1 MRSWG
6 SRSSQ
11 AHSSTALPSSE
22 PTRPPRR
29 RRLKYLTVVLAVVI
43 LVLGA
48 ALLILA
54 RNLRTISLWAVERAL
69 PAAKAEI
76 GDVRYDA
83 PGSLIFKKFVLYD
96 RVSGAE
102 LLRLEGG
109 SMVFSFDDL
118 IRRQLGEIRLMN
130 PNIRISPGLFQI
142 LPSSEGSGGSLP
154 PWAARRIVCD
164 YAEVSYEG
172 FGPSTPHVSFKC
184 SFDWLEPG
192 FSAAE
197 PLRLTAWDVQTVA
210 PEIPGA
216 FLVLDRVDLSAT
228 VDGMLNKHEIASV
241 RVAGGRLVLGAAL
254 QQILSGPPADSTPA
268 DPAASWK
275 ITQLDIQSVGV
286 RLEDTRETA
295 MDVSFQIHTTLKDL
309 SLTQAAS
316 SIGGEEQSVEIAD
329 VEILS
334 PYDPLTKVLT
344 MRRVT
349 VSFTLGGLLR
359 NELAAVSI
367 LEPSVFVGPDLFW
380 YMDDAQARMAEEKS
394 ASAGPAWKIGML
406 EVKSGRLLVGSGG
419 RAKYGLPLDFHAT
432 VRDIA
437 LDNLATL
444 KLQTAFI
451 IPAQT
456 FPFPSYQLEVSTQS
470 GDLQFAYPP
479 EKNENNLVGK
489 VFFDRLLW
497 RQYEATESWLS
508 ATFDQSGINGDFGGR
523 VYGGYLTGGFSFLF
537 EDNAPWIG
545 WLYGK
550 KVDLK
555 RLTDIISPQNFQ
567 MTGPL
572 DFRVQM
578 DAFGRRIDRIKG
590 DFQTLK
596 PGRMK
601 IGKLDDFLSNI
612 PDTWSNLKKSS
623 TKLALEALR
632 DFDYTKA
639 GGDLWF
645 VDQQGILGLKL
656 QGPLGS
662 RNFEIVLHADESSDG
677 RWKQKP

>member
-1 MRSWG
+1 M
-6 SRSSQ
+6 
-11 AHSSTALPSSE
+11 PSSE
-22 PTRPPRR
+22 PSKPPGRR
-29 RRLKYLTVVLAVVI
+29 RRLKYLTVVLAVVL

-48 ALLILA
+48 GLLILA

-172 FGPSTPHVSFKC
+172 FGPSSPNVSFKC
-184 SFDWLEPG
+184 SFDWLEPA

-197 PLRLTAWDVQTVA
+197 PLRLTAWDIQTVA
-210 PEIPGA
+210 PGIPVP

-228 VDGMLNKHEIASV
+228 VDGILNKHEIAGV

-254 QQILSGPPADSTPA
+254 QQILSGPPADSAPS

-275 ITQLDIQSVGV
+275 ITQLDIQGVGV

-295 MDVSFQIHTTLKDL
+295 MDISFQIHTTLKDL

-344 MRRVT
+344 MRSVT
-349 VSFTLGGLLR
+349 VRFTVGGLLH
-359 NELAAVSI
+359 NELAAVTI

-380 YMDDAQARMAEEKS
+380 YMDDAQARMAVEKN
-394 ASAGPAWKIGML
+394 ASSGPAWKIGTL

-419 RAKYGLPLDFHAT
+419 RAKYGLPLDFYAT
-432 VRDIA
+432 VQDIA

-444 KLQTAFI
+444 KLQTAFV

-456 FPFPSYQLEVSTQS
+456 FPFPSYQLEVSTQR

-489 VFFDRLLW
+489 VFFDKLLW

-523 VYGGYLTGGFSFLF
+523 VYGGYLSGGFSFLF

-555 RLTDIISPQNFQ
+555 RITDIISPQNFQ

-572 DFRVQM
+572 NFRIQM
-578 DAFGRRIDRIKG
+578 DAFGHRIDRIKG

-612 PDTWSNLKKSS
+612 PDTWTNLKKSS

-632 DFDYTKA
+632 DFDYTQA

-645 VDQQGILGLKL
+645 VDNQGILGLKL

-662 RNFEIVLHADESSDG
+662 RNFEVVLHADESAEG